1 MKCPFCGC
9 LDSQVKDSRLSED
22 NTCIRRRRE
31 CPECGSRFTTFERVM
46 LRELVVVKKNG
57 EKMRF
62 DRDKLAR
69 SIQLAVR
76 KRPITQER
84 VDKIVNSIQR
94 RLESSGEAEIS
105 STVIGEYAM
114 DALANLD
121 NVAYI
126 RFASVYKDFCEA
138 SDFEE
143 FVNKIDELAKQN
155 KVEKK
160 GSKNGKVCVRKN
172 KNEKC
177 CPFGSSSSNIYDCLQ
192 PVAR

>member
-22 NTCIRRRRE
+22 NSCIRRRRE

-57 EKMRF
+57 EKVRF

-76 KRPITQER
+76 KRPIMPER

-105 STVIGEYAM
+105 STIIGEYAM

-143 FVNKIDELAKQN
+143 FVNKIDELAK
-155 KVEKK
+155 KK
-160 GSKNGKVCVRKN
+160 NAKDKEEG
-172 KNEKC
+172 
-177 CPFGSSSSNIYDCLQ
+177 
-192 PVAR
+192 

>member
-22 NTCIRRRRE
+22 NSCIRRRRE

-57 EKMRF
+57 EKVRF

-76 KRPITQER
+76 KRPIMPER

-94 RLESSGEAEIS
+94 RLESSGEAEIP

-143 FVNKIDELAKQN
+143 FVNKIDELAKN
-155 KVEKK
+155 KKA
-160 GSKNGKVCVRKN
+160 KVK
-172 KNEKC
+172 EE
-177 CPFGSSSSNIYDCLQ
+177 G
-192 PVAR
+192 

>member
-1 MKCPFCGC
+1 MTCPFCGC

-160 GSKNGKVCVRKN
+160 G
-172 KNEKC
+172 E
-177 CPFGSSSSNIYDCLQ
+177 
-192 PVAR
+192 

>member
-9 LDSQVKDSRLSED
+9 LESQVKDSRLTED

-57 EKMRF
+57 EKVVF
-62 DRDKLAR
+62 DRDKLLR

-76 KRPITQER
+76 KRPITPER
-84 VDKIVNSIQR
+84 VEKIVNSIQR

-105 STVIGEYAM
+105 SATIGEYAM

-121 NVAYI
+121 SVAYI

-143 FVNKIDELAKQN
+143 FVNTIDEMA
-155 KVEKK
+155 
-160 GSKNGKVCVRKN
+160 KN
-172 KNEKC
+172 KGKKE
-177 CPFGSSSSNIYDCLQ
+177 
-192 PVAR
+192 